1 MEDDDVEFGR
11 KEAGQ
16 RDGSAQ
22 TDGDAHTGDPQRQM
36 TGRTVN
42 KNQIQVN
49 LLMDESN
56 LILLNEWKPE
66 IDGHKGQPDDASR
79 VHGES
84 NVFRLVES
92 GGNFTGDDG
101 VDGAEEDQQDR
112 ISERLRNFIEKKPKK
127 LMVGGNWIILF
138 VSRPHVY
145 FDLMIVLPS
154 CRRRLWKRNRRGDCL
169 HASGG
174 RV

>member
-11 KEAGQ
+11 KETGQ

-42 KNQIQVN
+42 KNKCGSKCGTSNINDGRIQF
-49 LLMDESN
+49 D
-56 LILLNEWKPE
+56 IDEWKPE

-112 ISERLRNFIEKKPKK
+112 ISERLRN
-127 LMVGGNWIILF
+127 L
-138 VSRPHVY
+138 S
-145 FDLMIVLPS
+145 
-154 CRRRLWKRNRRGDCL
+154 
-169 HASGG
+169 
-174 RV
+174 